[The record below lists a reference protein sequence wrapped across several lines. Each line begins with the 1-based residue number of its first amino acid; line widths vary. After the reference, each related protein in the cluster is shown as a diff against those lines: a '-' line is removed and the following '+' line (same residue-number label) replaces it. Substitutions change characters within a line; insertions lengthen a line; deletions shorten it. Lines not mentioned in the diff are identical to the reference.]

1 MKHCRSLLC
10 ALLAALLTGCGAVS
24 PQSAEPAQ
32 EGYTFFDAL
41 GYETTL
47 TSWDR
52 VVSLYGSFAEAWTL
66 AGGTLVGAASDA
78 VEERG
83 LPLGQD
89 TAVVGSVKEPN
100 LEKVLAADP
109 DFVILSADITG
120 QVGLHQALTDAGIP
134 HAYFRTD
141 TFSEYLTMLE
151 LFCSMTGREDLYQQ
165 NGLVVQEEIDRVKA
179 AVQGQPRPTA
189 LLIRAYSTGAKAKG
203 ADNLAG
209 VILRDLGADNLA
221 ARRESL
227 LEELSLEEIIA
238 ADPDFIFLTTMGA
251 SDDAALAY
259 MEDTFAQNPAWSELS
274 AVKNGRYVLLP
285 RELFHYKPNA
295 RWGESYAY
303 LAKILYPALPA
314 SSPKERAA
322 VLALLAAALCAGAA
336 LSLRCGAQDYTAA
349 QLLAALDGGDET
361 VRRILVHVRL
371 PRTLAAA
378 MAGSA
383 LALSGA
389 LIQAVLNN
397 TMASPNV
404 IGVNAGAGFASMLA
418 ATVSPGGGWMPAAS
432 FLGALCTALLI
443 YLLAARAG
451 LSRTTLILAG
461 IAVSSILTAGIN
473 TITLLF
479 PGTVAGS
486 SGFLLGGFS
495 GVTLAALR
503 RAAGYLAAGTALA
516 GGLAVDL
523 NILQL
528 GEESAAGLGLFVG
541 RTRFLSILAAA
552 LLAGAAVSFAG
563 LLGFVGLL
571 VPHMAVG

>member
-1 MKHCRSLLC
+1 M
-10 ALLAALLTGCGAVS
+10 
-24 PQSAEPAQ
+24 PI
-32 EGYTFFDAL
+32 
-41 GYETTL
+41 
-47 TSWDR
+47 
-52 VVSLYGSFAEAWTL
+52 
-66 AGGTLVGAASDA
+66 
-78 VEERG
+78 
-83 LPLGQD
+83 LP
-89 TAVVGSVKEPN
+89 K
-100 LEKVLAADP
+100 
-109 DFVILSADITG
+109 
-120 QVGLHQALTDAGIP
+120 
-134 HAYFRTD
+134 
-141 TFSEYLTMLE
+141 
-151 LFCSMTGREDLYQQ
+151 FC
-165 NGLVVQEEIDRVKA
+165 
-179 AVQGQPRPTA
+179 
-189 LLIRAYSTGAKAKG
+189 IR
-203 ADNLAG
+203 
-209 VILRDLGADNLA
+209 
-221 ARRESL
+221 
-227 LEELSLEEIIA
+227 
-238 ADPDFIFLTTMGA
+238 
-251 SDDAALAY
+251 
-259 MEDTFAQNPAWSELS
+259 
-274 AVKNGRYVLLP
+274 
-285 RELFHYKPNA
+285 
-295 RWGESYAY
+295 
-303 LAKILYPALPA
+303 ALPA

-397 TMASPNV
+397 TIASPNV

-443 YLLAARAG
+443 YLLAARTG

-571 VPHMAVG
+571 VPHMARRLIGGDNRWLLPASALLGGAFVLFCDVLSRVLFAPFELPVGIVMSLLGGPFFLYLLLHRKRSRVYA